1 MMNPVKQNEEFGVLL
16 KRLRKSRSMSQT
28 ELGEAVGD
36 VCGRDYSSMSISNW
50 EKGKTV
56 PSLDVAIAA
65 LDEVL
70 ETDGIFSEMLKIEPA
85 DAWRYA
91 MEKRLGQLEATIS
104 TLLKA
109 AN

>member
-1 MMNPVKQNEEFGVLL
+1 MNPLTKDEEFGVLL
-16 KRLRKSRSMSQT
+16 KRLRKSRGMSQT

-65 LDEVL
+65 LDEIL
-70 ETDGIFSEMLKIEPA
+70 ETGGIFAEMLDIEPA